1 MKHLIRYTT
10 YRLLTFCLIFCL
22 LGFGNNSSAQHYDL
36 GPDSMKIFSLN
47 REGLNLMNLGKYE
60 EGMSLYIKAN
70 SIKENPVSDYLIG
83 HVYTL
88 KNIFDSGIYYGLR
101 ATQLDPG
108 FTSTYQDLFDAYYSS
123 GRWQDMID
131 VYDKVVKANPGVSLE
146 PQMQVGRSSLQAAF
160 WSKIV
165 LFLLCLALVIGL
177 LLPVMKPS
185 EATEQF
191 FTDNKSLRT
200 SEIIIVSGT
209 ISCLLWAIFFAMAGW
224 IRSFNPPIVAFD
236 FVNYI
241 RGNIYER
248 DGYESFAMYILMF
261 LNIILVQVI
270 TPVVLKLKSN
280 RTAYLGFFI
289 TGLLISIFYFFS
301 VGFFPAMS
309 AFDPKN
315 IITPALL
322 VLLTVGL
329 YYAYHKMKPVAF
341 LVIAIVASF
350 SGFIDLGPTST
361 TDLSF
366 VLCPALRLMHGST
379 IPETYFQYDLFL
391 SFLALAWMKMGLLL
405 DNFPYLGQVSFFLFF
420 AGSFLFGEKYFK
432 TKGLSVIF
440 LVAIILVRFYT
451 IWSDNPSIF
460 QVSPLR
466 LDLWLILL
474 LIINKKGINHWL
486 FGTVLGL
493 LILFHRNLGLIYF
506 GGYVE
511 LLATLFIIGV
521 VTLAQEKSLN
531 AKSILE
537 LFIKQFK
544 SQMVNLGIILS
555 SVILCFVLFHEF
567 FSKSALA
574 YRKLGVGMMP
584 ISKLS
589 FYWYVPIIV
598 SALFALLVYY
608 RRQLSEK
615 YLSIA
620 FFIIFLVIGN
630 SMYFFGRSHENN
642 ILNISGILVFA
653 LFIFFDI
660 LIFLSPKNE
669 AEIVTSNLQKNKKG
683 QITTEVANKKN
694 LLTRYNVA
702 LVLPVL
708 FVFFVGYYYS
718 ERISDKV
725 KTQYT
730 NLVEKNVIFPFPD
743 MGIDTAGVRAV
754 THNSD
759 KVYILDFWNDFY
771 YYYYGNY
778 VPQGFYSPCQSWI
791 FSKDFSVFLQSL
803 LDKGYYVV
811 YDQLGFTR
819 YLDYFPRLDY
829 NECGRKGRMNAIR
842 KIAVPKL
849 LPANQAAILHV
860 AMADSLSNNGVE
872 HEYDYPKMQ
881 NEFTIEMIVKPS
893 GPQIANATILNNLSR
908 YSGLKG
914 LTVQGNNNV
923 PNNYVFGFSNGT
935 GGMPNATFNLE
946 DNQWSYVVITLG
958 KNLIKIYV
966 NGKQVGSVDAG
977 PLPYV
982 NSNSCFVIGNNIDYD
997 HHFRGFIREVKVTN
1011 GNINDEDIVRNTGL
1025 IFANIGK

>member
-1 MKHLIRYTT
+1 
-10 YRLLTFCLIFCL
+10 
-22 LGFGNNSSAQHYDL
+22 
-36 GPDSMKIFSLN
+36 MKIFSLN

-60 EGMSLYIKAN
+60 EGMNFFIKAN
-70 SIKENPVSDYLIG
+70 AIKENPVSDYLIC

-88 KNIFDSGIYYGLR
+88 KNLFDSGIYYGLR
-101 ATQLDPG
+101 AKNLDPG
-108 FTSTYQDLFDAYYSS
+108 FNSTYQDLFDAYYSS
-123 GRWQDMID
+123 GRWQEMID
-131 VYDKVVKANPGVSLE
+131 IYDNVLKANPAVSLE
-146 PQMQVGRSSLQAAF
+146 PQMQVGRSSIQAAF

-165 LFLLCLALVIGL
+165 LFLLCLALGISL
-177 LLPVMKPS
+177 LLPVLKPTK
-185 EATEQF
+185 ATQQF

-200 SEIIIVSGT
+200 SEVIIVSAT
-209 ISCLLWAIFFAMAGW
+209 ISCLLWALFFVLAGW
-224 IRSFNPPIVAFD
+224 IRSFNPPIVAYD

-248 DGYESFAMYILMF
+248 DGYESFALYILMF
-261 LNIILVQVI
+261 LNIILVQLL
-270 TPVVLKLKSN
+270 TPVVIKLKSN
-280 RTAYLGFFI
+280 RTAYLGFFV

-322 VLLTVGL
+322 VLLSVGL
-329 YYAYHKMKPVAF
+329 YYAYQKMKLVAF
-341 LVIAIVASF
+341 LVIAILAGF
-350 SGFIDLGPTST
+350 AGFIDLGPTST

-366 VLCPALRLMHGST
+366 VLCPALRLINGST

-405 DNFPYLGQVSFFLFF
+405 DNFPYLGQLSFFLFF

-432 TKGLSVIF
+432 SKGLSVIF
-440 LVAIILVRFYT
+440 IVALILVRFYT

-486 FGTVLGL
+486 FGAVFGL

-511 LLATLFIIGV
+511 LLVTLFIIGMV
-521 VTLAQEKSLN
+521 SLAQEKNLN
-531 AKSILE
+531 AKTITE
-537 LFIKQFK
+537 LLIIQFK
-544 SQMVNLGIILS
+544 AQMVNLGIILS
-555 SVILCFVLFHEF
+555 SVVLCFVLFHEF

-589 FYWYVPIIV
+589 FYWYVPVIV

-608 RRQLSEK
+608 RKRLGEK
-615 YLSIA
+615 YISIA

-642 ILNISGILVFA
+642 ILNISGILVIT
-653 LFIFFDI
+653 LFVLFDV
-660 LIFLSPKNE
+660 LIFLSPKSEPQVIIASANQ
-669 AEIVTSNLQKNKKG
+669 QKNKKA
-683 QITTEVANKKN
+683 QVATEAAPPSNKF
-694 LLTRYNVA
+694 TRYNVA
-702 LVLPVL
+702 LILPIL

-730 NLVEKNVIFPFPD
+730 NLVDKNFIFPFPD
-743 MGIDTAGVRAV
+743 MGIDMPNVKAV
-754 THNSD
+754 TKNND
-759 KVYILDFWNDFY
+759 KVYFLDFWNDFY

-778 VPQGFYSPCQSWI
+778 APQGFYSPCQSWI
-791 FSKDFSVFLQSL
+791 YSKDFSIFLQGL
-803 LDKGYYVV
+803 LDKGYYIV

-819 YLDYFPRLDY
+819 YIDYFPRLNY
-829 NECGRKGRMNAIR
+829 NECSHKGRMYSIR
-842 KIAVPKL
+842 KIDVPKI
-849 LPANQAAILHV
+849 LPIDNSSIYHV
-860 AMADSLSNNGVE
+860 AIADSLANNGIV
-872 HEYDYPKMQ
+872 HEYDYSKMQ
-881 NEFTIEMIVKPS
+881 TEFTIEMIIKPTGVQMS
-893 GPQIANATILNNLSR
+893 NATILNNLSR
-908 YSGLKG
+908 YNGLKG
-914 LTVQGNNNV
+914 LTIQLNNNV
-923 PNNYVFGFSNGT
+923 TNNYVFGFSNGT
-935 GGMPNATFNLE
+935 GGMPNATFNME
-946 DNQWSYVVITLG
+946 DNKWNYVTITVN

-966 NGKQVGSVDAG
+966 NGKQVGSVEAG

-982 NSNSCFVIGNNIDYD
+982 NSQSGFIVGNNTDYD
-997 HHFRGFIREVKVTN
+997 HQFKGYIREVKITN
-1011 GNINDEDIVRNTGL
+1011 GNISDLDIARNNEL
-1025 IFANIGK
+1025 VFANVGK